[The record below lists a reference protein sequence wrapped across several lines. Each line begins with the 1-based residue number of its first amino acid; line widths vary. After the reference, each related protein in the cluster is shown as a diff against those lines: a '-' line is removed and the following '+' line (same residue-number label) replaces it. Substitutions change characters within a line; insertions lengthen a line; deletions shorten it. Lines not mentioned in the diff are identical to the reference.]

1 MAAPLKISP
10 SLDHAE
16 GGHLSE
22 ENDMDWSTSL
32 HASFS
37 GSESVSPQSS
47 TASSPKIC
55 ESVASQ
61 ADNEEMIFDDEST
74 SIDPAGIG
82 SLPVQD
88 THAVSFF
95 SFKNALRVMLII
107 AAIAVD
113 WSSYRARMRQSP
125 SPPPAPT
132 LALPHEYPVGR
143 EAYPHS
149 PPTFDLLD
157 QVLKMTHRSGNP
169 VAGVLLAVSE
179 AVYRIADK
187 ICSYGKYLVA
197 AASRG
202 VVPTITP
209 FESAETFL
217 KSVGIPPDSCRT
229 FLSILPQSSDTQK
242 VLMLL
247 LVFVG
252 LVTLF
257 LLSVE

>member
-1 MAAPLKISP
+1 
-10 SLDHAE
+10 
-16 GGHLSE
+16 
-22 ENDMDWSTSL
+22 
-32 HASFS
+32 
-37 GSESVSPQSS
+37 
-47 TASSPKIC
+47 
-55 ESVASQ
+55 
-61 ADNEEMIFDDEST
+61 MIFDDEST

-82 SLPVQD
+82 SLPVLD
-88 THAVSFF
+88 THPVSVF
-95 SFKNALRVMLII
+95 SFKNALRIMLII
-107 AAIAVD
+107 AAITVD

-132 LALPHEYPVGR
+132 LALPHEYSVGR
-143 EAYPHS
+143 EPSPLPTEAYPHS
-149 PPTFDLLD
+149 PPTVDLLD
-157 QVLKMTHRSGNP
+157 QVLKVTHRSGNP

-187 ICSYGKYLVA
+187 ICTYGKYLVA